1 MHPKQLSVADFDY
14 ALPDDRIAAFP
25 LEQRDAS
32 KLLVYRD
39 NMIQESTYRHLAS
52 FLPAQSTLVF
62 NNTRVIP
69 ARLVLQKASGG
80 FIEVFCL
87 EPMMAQT
94 DYNIVLQQAGS
105 SRWKCLVG
113 GAAKWKS
120 GGLHAK
126 KVSAQGDELELQAT
140 LVERTGDAFILDFN
154 WTPAW
159 LTLAE
164 VFDAFG
170 DTPLP
175 PYIRRKA
182 EPVDKERYQTI
193 YARFEG
199 SVAAPTAGLHF
210 TPQVFEGLKA
220 QAIEPLYVTLHVGAG
235 TFKPVKSDRMEG
247 HEMHAEW
254 MDVTVDAIRA
264 LAQASEGFVTAV
276 GTTSLR
282 TIESLYW
289 MGVKCMHQQQLQ
301 FDRWMIHQW
310 DVYEKPLVDVRI
322 PASQALAALA
332 QKLSEEGQ
340 DRLMIPTQIL
350 LAPGY
355 RYRVAQALVTNFH
368 QPQSTLILLVAAAVG
383 EDWKRIYHH
392 ALENDYRF
400 LSYGDGSL
408 LYFGEEQM
416 ISRL

>member
-1 MHPKQLSVADFDY
+1 MHPKHLSVSDFDY
-14 ALPDDRIAAFP
+14 PLPDDRIAAFP
-25 LEQRDAS
+25 LAQRDAS

-39 NMIQESTYRHLAS
+39 GVIQESIYQQLPS
-52 FLPAQSTLVF
+52 FLPANSTLVF

-69 ARLVLQKASGG
+69 ARVVLQKSTGG
-80 FIEVFCL
+80 LIEVFCL
-87 EPMMAQT
+87 EPLMAQT
-94 DYNIVLQQAGS
+94 DYNLVLQQTGS

-120 GGLHAK
+120 GALQANK
-126 KVSAQGDELELQAT
+126 RSAQGDELMLQAT
-140 LVERTGDAFILDFN
+140 LVERTGEAFILDFS
-154 WTPAW
+154 WTPTW

-210 TPQVFEGLKA
+210 TPQVFDGLKK
-220 QAIEPLYVTLHVGAG
+220 QSIEPLYVTLHVGAG

-247 HEMHAEW
+247 HDMHAEW
-254 MDVTVDAIRA
+254 MDVSLEAIRA
-264 LAQASEGFVTAV
+264 LAQASAGFVTAV

-289 MGVKCMHQQQLQ
+289 MGVKCMQQRELQ

-310 DVYEKPLVDVRI
+310 DVYEKPLVDVAI
-322 PASQALAALA
+322 SAEEALSALA
-332 QKLSEEGQ
+332 QRLEEEGQ

-383 EDWKRIYHH
+383 DAWRAIYSH

-408 LYFGEEQM
+408 LYFGKEQVG
-416 ISRL
+416 RV

>member
-1 MHPKQLSVADFDY
+1 MHPKHLSVSDFDY
-14 ALPDDRIAAFP
+14 PLPDDRIAAFP
-25 LEQRDAS
+25 LAQRDAS

-39 NMIQESTYRHLAS
+39 GVIQESIYQQLPS
-52 FLPAQSTLVF
+52 FLPANSTIVF

-69 ARLVLQKASGG
+69 ARVVLQKSTGG
-80 FIEVFCL
+80 LIEVFCL
-87 EPMMAQT
+87 EPLMAQT
-94 DYNIVLQQAGS
+94 DYNLVLQQTGS

-120 GGLHAK
+120 GALKATK
-126 KVSAQGDELELQAT
+126 RSAQGDELMLQAT
-140 LVERTGDAFILDFN
+140 LVERTGEAFILDFS
-154 WTPAW
+154 WTPTW

-210 TPQVFEGLKA
+210 TPQVFDGLKK
-220 QAIEPLYVTLHVGAG
+220 QSIEPLYVTLHVGAG

-247 HEMHAEW
+247 HDMHAEW
-254 MDVTVDAIRA
+254 MDVSLEAIRA
-264 LAQASEGFVTAV
+264 LAQASAGFVTAV

-289 MGVKCMHQQQLQ
+289 MGVKSMQQRELQ

-310 DVYEKPLVDVRI
+310 DVYEKPLVDV
-322 PASQALAALA
+322 AVSAEEALSALA
-332 QKLSEEGQ
+332 QRLEEEGQ

-383 EDWKRIYHH
+383 NAWKDIYSH
-392 ALENDYRF
+392 ALANDYRF

-408 LYFGEEQM
+408 LYFGKEQVG
-416 ISRL
+416 RV